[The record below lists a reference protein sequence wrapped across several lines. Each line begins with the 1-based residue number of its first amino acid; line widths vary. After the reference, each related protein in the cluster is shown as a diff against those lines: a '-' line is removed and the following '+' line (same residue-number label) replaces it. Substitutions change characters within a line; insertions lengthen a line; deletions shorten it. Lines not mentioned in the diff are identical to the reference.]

1 MLIGFCRRP
10 SLINYGY
17 ERSRYG
23 WIPYATPEAGHAADR
38 PLPLNSEYRRELFM
52 DVIDQF
58 TSKER

>member
-1 MLIGFCRRP
+1 
-10 SLINYGY
+10 LINYGY

-23 WIPYATPEAGHAADR
+23 WIPYAAPEAGHAADR

-58 TSKER
+58 TGKER